1 MSQENVE
8 LAHRAYEALQPD
20 DIDGFLTY
28 VLWQLAELKDGRI
41 VWYRAFRTEEEA
53 LEAVKLRE

>member
-8 LAHRAYEALQPD
+8 LAHRAYEALQRD

-28 VLWQLAELKDGRI
+28 VL
-41 VWYRAFRTEEEA
+41 
-53 LEAVKLRE
+53 